1 MLEDDD
7 PHGGFR
13 LRPAITGEQKL
24 RTYHI
29 RGRQDD
35 LRQPASEK
43 GSEYTTTAGK
53 LPGFPLKEE
62 HCFKSLGVWYDTTE
76 RDQQGTQLR
85 SARGSAEAIAEVLRG
100 AIIAMVAYYGGLPQ
114 CSIEHISK
122 NMRTPQAEALF
133 QPCTMGGYGFPRLSH
148 VIQDR

>member
-100 AIIAMVAYYGGLPQ
+100 AILAKVAYYGGLSQ
-114 CSIEHISK
+114 WFLDDT
-122 NMRTPQAEALF
+122 RALNYKG
-133 QPCTMGGYGFPRLSH
+133 QRVTYPCG
-148 VIQDR
+148 IN